1 MTSKTSSTT
10 LLVPTKLN
18 FTGGLQN
25 LVFSMQTSPS
35 LEFRLLLKSKD
46 LLLMDKVD
54 EPEMFVE

>member
-1 MTSKTSSTT
+1 
-10 LLVPTKLN
+10 
-18 FTGGLQN
+18 
-25 LVFSMQTSPS
+25 MQTSPS